1 MKKKTNPAITGKAL
15 PACMARALAPMAP
28 PQSVVHQI
36 ARHPREHSTEVQYG
50 GVTYEVAYD
59 YQPAEAPVYDLESPW
74 CGPGCP
80 AEVEIYAIRHRGED
94 ITDIVSEAVTDELE
108 ALVLGQIE

>member
-1 MKKKTNPAITGKAL
+1 MNAHL
-15 PACMARALAPMAP
+15 PPTLARALAPMAP

-36 ARHPREHSTEVQYG
+36 VRRPRENTSDVVYG

-59 YQPAEAPVYDLESPW
+59 YSPAERPVYDLNSPW
-74 CGPGCP
+74 CGPGSP
-80 AEVEIYAIRHRGED
+80 AEVEIYAIRHKGED

-108 ALVLGQIE
+108 SIVLDRLA